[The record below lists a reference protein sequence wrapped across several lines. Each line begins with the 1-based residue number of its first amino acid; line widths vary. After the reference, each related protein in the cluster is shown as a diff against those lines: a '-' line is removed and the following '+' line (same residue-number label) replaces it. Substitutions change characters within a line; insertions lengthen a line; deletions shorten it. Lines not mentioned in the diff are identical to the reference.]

1 MANTLT
7 PVRKLDIQIRQG
19 STFTLP
25 VMWELDTLVYKPITA
40 VAQSAPVRLTV
51 PGHGIPP
58 GWMAAVAN
66 VKGPTALNAQ
76 NNPPKDNEFAPV
88 TVIDADTVEF
98 NKVNGAAF
106 KAYAGGGQLVYYAP
120 GDLTDL
126 TDVRMQIRT
135 KIDGPVL
142 HELTLNDG
150 IELDFAKSRIEITI
164 PATDT
169 ELMTFKAGVYDLE
182 VEKTDGTVPFPI
194 LHGAATLTREVTK
207 PIPTP

>member
-1 MANTLT
+1 MK
-7 PVRKLDIQIRQG
+7 KLDITIRQG

-25 VMWELDTLVYKPITA
+25 VMWELDTLIYKPITA

-120 GDLTDL
+120 GDLSDL
-126 TDVRMQIRT
+126 IDVRMQIRT

-142 HELTLNDG
+142 HEFPLASPFG
-150 IELDFAKSRIEITI
+150 IELDFATSRILLTI
-164 PATDT
+164 SAAVT

-182 VEKTDGTVPFPI
+182 VEKTDGTVIPI